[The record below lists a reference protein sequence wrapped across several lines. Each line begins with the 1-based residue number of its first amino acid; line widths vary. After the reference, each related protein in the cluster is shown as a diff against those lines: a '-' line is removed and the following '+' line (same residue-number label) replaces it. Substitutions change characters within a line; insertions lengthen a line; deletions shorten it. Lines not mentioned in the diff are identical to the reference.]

1 MAKEKMNFII
11 RTEVEGDYKSV
22 HRCFDNKLFFAL
34 KPPWMKFN
42 LISFDGCNLGD
53 VVELEAKFLF
63 IKQYWL
69 AEIIEAKE
77 SNDEIYFV
85 DTGLKTPF
93 PIKHWTHKHRI
104 IKQSK
109 SSVIIDDITFKTSN
123 FIFDMILY
131 PVIYIQFYWRK
142 HIYKN
147 YFKAKDGHN
156 L

>member
-1 MAKEKMNFII
+1 MRFQVKTK
-11 RTEVEGDYKSV
+11 VEQDFKSV
-22 HRCFDNKLFFAL
+22 HKQ
-34 KPPWMKFN
+34 FN
-42 LISFDGCNLGD
+42 LLLFMKLKSPLMSFIVKRFDGCNLGD
-53 VVELEAKFLF
+53 IIELDAKILF

-77 SNDEIYFV
+77 TDEEIYFV
-85 DTGLKTPF
+85 DTGVKTPF

-123 FIFDMILY
+123 FIFDMILF
-131 PVIYIQFYWRK
+131 PVVYVQFYWRK

-147 YFKAKDGHN
+147 YFKVKDGHN